1 MFYVSTCT
9 AARISIALTLLRI
22 AVGRAYSW
30 VLYATMGLSTVAG
43 TVFFFFTVFQC
54 SPVSS
59 YWNQPEDK
67 GACLDIDL
75 LLGIV
80 YAYSGVAILCDF
92 TIGLLPVF
100 LIRDLQLSRRTK
112 ISLMTVLGIGC
123 MYVQFLFVDMDP
135 QCLIATFNSAGAAVI
150 VRIPFLHLAKSPD
163 FLRECIFLSFIFQSY
178 LSMALF

>member
-59 YWNQPEDK
+59 YWNRPDDK

-123 MYVQFLFVDMDP
+123 MYVQFLFVYMDP
-135 QCLIATFNSAGAAVI
+135 LCLIATFNSAGAAVI

-163 FLRECIFLSFIFQSY
+163 FLRECIFMSFISQSY
-178 LSMALF
+178 LSVALF

>member
-1 MFYVSTCT
+1 
-9 AARISIALTLLRI
+9 
-22 AVGRAYSW
+22 
-30 VLYATMGLSTVAG
+30 MGLSTVAG

-59 YWNQPEDK
+59 YWNRPDDK

-135 QCLIATFNSAGAAVI
+135 QCLIVTFNSAGAAVI
-150 VRIPFLHLAKSPD
+150 VRIPFLHLAKGPD
-163 FLRECIFLSFIFQSY
+163 FLRECILCPLSLSPTYRWLYSRRNYTDIYLVERGSQSGY
-178 LSMALF
+178 HSGVPSDSEASYSTHL